1 MQSEG
6 KWVNRFPLETC
17 LGGLVGRST
26 CVRARDKTPFS
37 RINDLT
43 LPISR
48 RTEFLWAT
56 ESGGRVLRLLPQV
69 ATREERKE
77 GGRGSFNLDSS
88 IEPSHLD
95 ETKNKEIPLRSL
107 SLSLSRGM
115 ENRVEAL
122 FVVRKDDFFFFFRLA
137 LDLLSLSV
145 LSSLCIRKNTRF
157 LFSSSALPCKR

>member
-1 MQSEG
+1 M
-6 KWVNRFPLETC
+6 ETC

-69 ATREERKE
+69 ATREEGKE
-77 GGRGSFNLDSS
+77 EGRGSFNLDSS

-145 LSSLCIRKNTRF
+145 PLFPVYKKEYSFPLLSSSL
-157 LFSSSALPCKR
+157 

>member
-69 ATREERKE
+69 ATREEGKE
-77 GGRGSFNLDSS
+77 EGRGSFNLDSS

-107 SLSLSRGM
+107 SLSLSPEEWKIGSKRCSLCEKM
-115 ENRVEAL
+115 IS
-122 FVVRKDDFFFFFRLA
+122 FSFSDWPSISFP
-137 LDLLSLSV
+137 SLS
-145 LSSLCIRKNTRF
+145 C
-157 LFSSSALPCKR
+157 LPCV